1 MLLKKD
7 IMKGELIKV
16 REIITNEDTD
26 YLYPNQVL
34 NTIRANTSNFIEVIA
49 IDGDNNI
56 YRLNITSEAYYM
68 NKLGKPDDILDS
80 YMNKLGKPDDIL
92 DSNYKLDD
100 LIYEVVGPYGCKVYV
115 IESMEEFVDIVNK
128 VRRR

>member
-80 YMNKLGKPDDIL
+80 
-92 DSNYKLDD
+92 NYKLDD